1 MAYVHRVVKAGPC
14 VEHKKMQ
21 SFRVHTK
28 GVKRGPN
35 TGHTTE
41 KQERI
46 NERVAEEHLRW
57 DINANFGHRDLHAV
71 LHYYVKD
78 SSFEE
83 ILENKAAFLRN
94 LRKLCKKR
102 GITFKAVVVI
112 ETKRMTNPH
121 IHVIISR
128 MDPEIITEAWENV
141 PRGGGGISF
150 KPMDRRGN
158 HYKLAAYLMK
168 ESRSTMERY
177 REIGKRRTWTSRK
190 SHTPPCLRPA
200 GERTRKRERAPCCI
214 SSTTDPPAG
223 AGGMRSAVT
232 HTRSISRFSTNR
244 RVFCENLHIR
254 QDHRGQAL

>member
-1 MAYVHRVVKAGPC
+1 MAYVHRRVKAGRTI
-14 VEHKKMQ
+14 EHRKMQ
-21 SFRVHTK
+21 SYRIHTK
-28 GVKRGPN
+28 GVQRGPN
-35 TGHTTE
+35 HGTTSA
-41 KQERI
+41 KQAKI

-128 MDPEIITEAWENV
+128 MDPEIITEAWEFV
-141 PRGGGGISF
+141 PKGGGGVSF
-150 KPMDRRGN
+150 KPLDRRGN
-158 HYKLAAYLMK
+158 HEKLASYLAK
-168 ESRSTMERY
+168 ESRSTMEKY
-177 REIGKRRTWTSRK
+177 REAGKRGKRYSKTQNMDKPVITYTPVPASSWRK
-190 SHTPPCLRPA
+190 EP
-200 GERTRKRERAPCCI
+200 RA
-214 SSTTDPPAG
+214 SKGAVLYKFDDGSTT
-223 AGGMRSAVT
+223 RSGW
-232 HTRSISRFSTNR
+232 HEISGYPYQEYFE
-244 RVFCENLHIR
+244 VFNE
-254 QDHRGQAL
+254 